1 MTWNYGPV
9 VIWHFSSRR
18 TLRVSAVGLLMLS
31 FLAGPLVPI
40 ICADDARVFEFEI
53 KAAMVYKFLGYIE
66 WPETA
71 FRSPEAPY
79 VIAVVG
85 AAAVAAELRRIA
97 QDGRVNDRSVEVIE
111 VSDPEDLAGVHI
123 LFVGH
128 NVDIRE
134 TKMVHM
140 AQQYSVVTVT
150 EYQDG
155 LDPSS
160 VINLRVANGRIQFDV
175 SLKATEKRN
184 IKLSARMLAVASSV
198 KTGNH

>member
-1 MTWNYGPV
+1 MTWNYGRV
-9 VIWHFSSRR
+9 VTWHFSSRQ

-40 ICADDARVFEFEI
+40 IRADDARVFEFEI

-66 WPETA
+66 WPEAA
-71 FRSPEAPY
+71 FRGPEAPY

-85 AAAVAAELRRIA
+85 ADAVAAELRRIA
-97 QDGRVNDRSVEVIE
+97 QDGRVNDRRVEVIE

-123 LFVGH
+123 LFVGR

-134 TKMVHM
+134 TKMVDM

-175 SLKATEKRN
+175 SLTATEKRN